1 MTFLKA
7 ESVITINV
15 SFTHCALFSFLEEAV
30 PELMM
35 ILTSAGVLGLIHH
48 SGTWENTERTSLG
61 DWEDLGGS

>member
-48 SGTWENTERTSLG
+48 SGTWENTERTSLW